1 MERFVK
7 GDVIVVNFPFSDLS
21 DTKKRPALVL
31 ADLIGDDIIL
41 CQITSKSADDI
52 YSITL
57 QQSDFSSGSLY
68 KQSNIRP
75 NRLFTADKKI
85 IIKKIGQIKKEKYF
99 VVTESIKELI
109 QRK

>member
-7 GDVIVVNFPFSDLS
+7 GDIVVVHFPFSDLS

-41 CQITSKSADDI
+41 CQITSKNISDI
-52 YSITL
+52 YSIPL
-57 QQSDFSSGSLY
+57 LNNDFSTGSLN
-68 KQSNIRP
+68 KPSNIRP

-85 IIKKIGQIKKEKYF
+85 IIKKVGQIEKEKYTI
-99 VVTESIKELI
+99 VTESITGLI
-109 QRK
+109 QL